1 MLADTTFLIDIM
13 KGDSLVLKK
22 AKELEEAG
30 IAIHVGAPTIF
41 ELYVG
46 VALSKKS
53 GEEKSKINETISA
66 LPQFPLEYNSAVAG
80 GEIYRE
86 KSKAGSVI
94 DPEDAMLAGISRVK
108 GEPLLTRNV
117 KHFSGIRGVKVET
130 Y

>member
-13 KGDSLVLKK
+13 KDEAAAVKK
-22 AKELEEAG
+22 AKNLEEVG
-30 IAIHVGAPTIF
+30 IAIQVGAPTIF

-53 GEEKSKINETISA
+53 EEEKSKINETISG
-66 LPQFPLEYNSAVAG
+66 LPQLPLDYDSAVAG
-80 GEIYRE
+80 GEIYGE
-86 KSKAGSVI
+86 KSKSGSTI

-108 GEPLLTRNV
+108 GEPLITRNL